1 MEKIK
6 LIKLH
11 KLGVSYDTLE
21 RVEGIINM
29 DKDCFNDNL
38 CPENVAKI
46 TRDAMIELVKELYEN
61 LPISHIEKL
70 QDMEVIKQDY
80 ELNNE
85 D

>member
-1 MEKIK
+1 
-6 LIKLH
+6 
-11 KLGVSYDTLE
+11 
-21 RVEGIINM
+21 
-29 DKDCFNDNL
+29 
-38 CPENVAKI
+38 
-46 TRDAMIELVKELYEN
+46 MIELVKELYEN